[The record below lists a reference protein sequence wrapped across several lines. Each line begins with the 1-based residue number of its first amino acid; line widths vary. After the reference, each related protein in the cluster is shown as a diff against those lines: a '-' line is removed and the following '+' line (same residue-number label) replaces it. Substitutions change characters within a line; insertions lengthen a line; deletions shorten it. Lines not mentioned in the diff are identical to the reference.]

1 MEMLQQIG
9 VAMAVL
15 GGLGAFFG
23 LVLAMANRV
32 FYVQTD
38 PRLDRLIQ
46 ALPGANCGGC
56 GFSGCGAYAQAVLD
70 GKAPVGLCVS
80 GGDACAQTMASVM
93 GVKAEK
99 VARQVAFVRCAGSTA
114 RDKGIYEG
122 IPDCLAATKVAGRGP
137 LICKFGCLG
146 FGNCTK
152 ACQFDAIH
160 LEQGV
165 AKVDP
170 DKCTG
175 CMSCAAACPRHIIV
189 PVHYG
194 AHLTVACSSTARGSV
209 TLRGCDIGCIG
220 CSKCQKAC
228 PKGAITVT
236 SNLARVDYSL
246 CDGCGLCVE
255 VCPRGLISN
264 SHLTQEDA
272 GRILKPANPVS

>member
-38 PRLDRLIQ
+38 PRLDRLVQ

-99 VARQVAFVRCAGSTA
+99 VARQVAFVRCAA
-114 RDKGIYEG
+114 WPPPRW
-122 IPDCLAATKVAGRGP
+122 R
-137 LICKFGCLG
+137 
-146 FGNCTK
+146 
-152 ACQFDAIH
+152 
-160 LEQGV
+160 GV
-165 AKVDP
+165 ARSSANLVAWALA
-170 DKCTG
+170 T
-175 CMSCAAACPRHIIV
+175 APRHV
-189 PVHYG
+189 S
-194 AHLTVACSSTARGSV
+194 LTPFTWN
-209 TLRGCDIGCIG
+209 
-220 CSKCQKAC
+220 KAW
-228 PKGAITVT
+228 PRWTRT
-236 SNLARVDYSL
+236 SA
-246 CDGCGLCVE
+246 
-255 VCPRGLISN
+255 
-264 SHLTQEDA
+264 
-272 GRILKPANPVS
+272 PAA

>member
-38 PRLDRLIQ
+38 PRLDRLVQ

-70 GKAPVGLCVS
+70 GKGACGSVRLRRRCVRPDYGLRHGRQGGKGGPAGCLRPVRRKHGP
-80 GGDACAQTMASVM
+80 
-93 GVKAEK
+93 
-99 VARQVAFVRCAGSTA
+99 
-114 RDKGIYEG
+114 DKGIYEG

-175 CMSCAAACPRHIIV
+175 CMSCAAACPPGI
-189 PVHYG
+189 
-194 AHLTVACSSTARGSV
+194 SSFQSIMG
-209 TLRGCDIGCIG
+209 
-220 CSKCQKAC
+220 
-228 PKGAITVT
+228 PT
-236 SNLARVDYSL
+236 S
-246 CDGCGLCVE
+246 
-255 VCPRGLISN
+255 P
-264 SHLTQEDA
+264 
-272 GRILKPANPVS
+272 

>member
-38 PRLDRLIQ
+38 PRLDRLVQ

-122 IPDCLAATKVAGRGP
+122 FPTAWPPPRWR
-137 LICKFGCLG
+137 
-146 FGNCTK
+146 
-152 ACQFDAIH
+152 
-160 LEQGV
+160 GV
-165 AKVDP
+165 ARSSANLVAWALA
-170 DKCTG
+170 T
-175 CMSCAAACPRHIIV
+175 APRHV
-189 PVHYG
+189 S
-194 AHLTVACSSTARGSV
+194 LTPFTWN
-209 TLRGCDIGCIG
+209 
-220 CSKCQKAC
+220 KAW
-228 PKGAITVT
+228 PRWTRT
-236 SNLARVDYSL
+236 SA
-246 CDGCGLCVE
+246 
-255 VCPRGLISN
+255 
-264 SHLTQEDA
+264 
-272 GRILKPANPVS
+272 PAA